1 MRDRRRTVLG
11 GLSRGA
17 AIVALALVAA
27 CSKSDGA
34 GGAKSRPPPLVV
46 VTKVTTRD
54 VPVEVRAP
62 VELRALEQ
70 ADVGSKTL
78 GVLDAVFVDRG
89 DKVKRGQLVA
99 LVRPSDLPDQLTA
112 ARGTLANTQASLA
125 LARQN
130 FDRASKLA
138 PSGVVSQQ
146 ELANATAAVAQ
157 AEAQQAAAQA
167 QVSALAV
174 RLGETRID
182 APMDGI
188 VSVRRLDP
196 GAIVGPPGGGAIVT
210 IVQIDKLR
218 VFIPVTEREVAKIK
232 LGLEARVE
240 LDALPN
246 RPFLGK
252 VSKMAPV
259 LDPSTRTLDVEV
271 RLTNPDGEL
280 RPGMF
285 GHGAI
290 ITEVHPHAPVVPAS
304 AVLLSDN
311 KSFVYVLS
319 GDKVQR
325 RAVEIGVDE
334 GTWVEIKG
342 GLREGEEIVT
352 AGADSISD
360 GTTVRVQRDLDPYT
374 GAKLTASPSTS
385 GTAVPPSAPPSQR
398 N

>member
-11 GLSRGA
+11 GIARGA
-17 AIVALALVAA
+17 SVLALTLVAA
-27 CSKSDGA
+27 CGKTDG
-34 GGAKSRPPPLVV
+34 GGARARPPPLVIV
-46 VTKVTTRD
+46 SKVIARD

-70 ADVGSKTL
+70 SDVGSKTL

-89 DKVKRGQLVA
+89 DRVKRGQLIA
-99 LVRPSDLPDQLTA
+99 LVRPSDLPDQLAA
-112 ARGTLANTQASLA
+112 ARGTLAQQQASLA
-125 LARQN
+125 LAKQN
-130 FDRASKLA
+130 LDRAVKLA
-138 PSGVVSQQ
+138 PQGVVSQQ
-146 ELANATAAVAQ
+146 ELANATGAVAQ
-157 AEAQQAAAQA
+157 IEAQVTAATS

-188 VSVRRLDP
+188 VSVRRLEP

-210 IVQIDKLR
+210 IVKIDKLR
-218 VFIPVTEREVAKIK
+218 VFIPVTERDIHNIK
-232 LGLEARVE
+232 LGLDARVE
-240 LDALPN
+240 LDAMPAH
-246 RPFLGK
+246 PFLGT
-252 VSKMAPV
+252 VTKMAPI

-271 RLTNPDGEL
+271 RLSNPDGEL

-290 ITEVHPHAPVVPAS
+290 VTSVHPHVPVVPAV
-304 AVLLSDN
+304 AILLSDN
-311 KSFVYVLS
+311 KAFVFVLV

-334 GTWVEIKG
+334 GTWVEIKAG
-342 GLREGEEIVT
+342 VNEGEEIVT
-352 AGADSISD
+352 AGADAISD
-360 GTTVRVQRDLDPYT
+360 GTTVRVQRDVDPYA
-374 GAKLTASPSTS
+374 GGKLTATPSAS
-385 GTAVPPSAPPSQR
+385 GTSAPPASR

>member
-1 MRDRRRTVLG
+1 MRARSRTTAAVFSRLALG
-11 GLSRGA
+11 GILT
-17 AIVALALVAA
+17 LTA
-27 CSKSDGA
+27 CGKTDAPSA
-34 GGAKSRPPPLVV
+34 GRQRPPPLVIV
-46 VTKVTTRD
+46 AKVATRD

-70 ADVGSKTL
+70 SDVGSKTL
-78 GVLDAVFVDRG
+78 GVLDGVFVDRG

-99 LVRPSDLPDQLTA
+99 LVRPSDLPDQLA
-112 ARGTLANTQASLA
+112 SARGTLANTQASLA

-130 FDRASKLA
+130 FDRATKLA

-157 AEAQQAAAQA
+157 AEAQQSAAAA

-182 APMDGI
+182 SPMDGI

-218 VFIPVTEREVAKIK
+218 VFIPVTERDVSKIK
-232 LGLEARVE
+232 LGLDARVD
-240 LDALPN
+240 LDAMPG
-246 RPFLGK
+246 RQFLGK
-252 VSKMAPV
+252 VSKMAPI

-271 RLTNPDGEL
+271 RLANVDGAL

-290 ITEVHPHAPVVPAS
+290 VTEVHPHAPFVPAS
-304 AVLLSDN
+304 ALLLSDN
-311 KSFVYVLS
+311 KAFVFVLV

-325 RAVEIGVDE
+325 RAIELGVDE
-334 GTWVEIKG
+334 GSWIEVKD

-352 AGADSISD
+352 AGADVISD
-360 GTTVRVQRDLDPYT
+360 GTTVRVQRDVDPYT
-374 GAKLTASPSTS
+374 GTLTATPSASST
-385 GTAVPPSAPPSQR
+385 SAPPASR

>member
-1 MRDRRRTVLG
+1 MRDRRLHVFG
-11 GLSRGA
+11 GIARGA
-17 AIVALALVAA
+17 VLAALTLVA
-27 CSKSDGA
+27 CSKGDAASGPKA
-34 GGAKSRPPPLVV
+34 RPAPLVV
-46 VTKVTTRD
+46 VSKVIVRD

-99 LVRPSDLPDQLTA
+99 LVRPSDLPDQLSA

-125 LARQN
+125 LAKTN

-157 AEAQQAAAQA
+157 AEAQQAAAHA

-182 APMDGI
+182 SPMDGI

-210 IVQIDKLR
+210 IVQTDKLR
-218 VFIPVTEREVAKIK
+218 VFIPVTERDVAHVK
-232 LGLEARVE
+232 LGLDARVE
-240 LDALPN
+240 LDAIPGH
-246 RPFLGK
+246 PFLGK

-271 RLTNPDGEL
+271 RLTNPNGEL

-290 ITEVHPHAPVVPAS
+290 VTDVHPRAPVVPA
-304 AVLLSDN
+304 AAILLSDE
-311 KSFVYVLS
+311 KAFVFVLL

-325 RAVEIGVDE
+325 RPVELGVDE
-334 GTWVEIKG
+334 GTWVEIKDG
-342 GLREGEEIVT
+342 VREGDEIVT
-352 AGADSISD
+352 AGADAISD
-360 GTTVRVQRDLDPYT
+360 GVTVRVQRDIDPYT
-374 GAKLTASPSTS
+374 GAKLTATPPAVS
-385 GTAVPPSAPPSQR
+385 TAVPPGVPTTTR